1 MDVGKG
7 GGQAPGA
14 EGGLRT
20 RPRSRVGRGVGA
32 RPAAGGAARLTPR
45 GPRRR
50 LCRSSGRLGAETAGG
65 TEGPLPALEAAPAAS
80 GVSGEAHGGGA
91 RDEAPGAALRSV
103 AAASGAPPG
112 DAAGFGPGGLTR
124 PPGGCGP
131 SWAGRGPGVV
141 LTVSGGHG
149 GPGPWIRPD
158 LMSRR
163 EDPGLD
169 LTPARMQG
177 RLPGPGPVPELPRWS
192 DPGAPGRVRKG
203 AACLLTVPGAPPRGH
218 FSGLSSLLPC
228 TPDRSQ
234 PFLPWFHVA
243 SRPERHPSSRS
254 PESLCFRVPH
264 WLSVLSFQFCFHFF
278 SFFGCTLLYVGS

>member
-20 RPRSRVGRGVGA
+20 RPRSRVGSGVGA

-45 GPRRR
+45 APRRR
-50 LCRSSGRLGAETAGG
+50 PCRSSGRFGAETAGG
-65 TEGPLPALEAAPAAS
+65 TEGAHRPQPEGPLPALEAAPAAS
-80 GVSGEAHGGGA
+80 GVSGEAHGGDA
-91 RDEAPGAALRSV
+91 QDEAPGTSAALRSV

-131 SWAGRGPGVV
+131 SWAGRGPGVA

-163 EDPGLD
+163 EDSGLD
-169 LTPARMQG
+169 LTPPGCRDVFQAR
-177 RLPGPGPVPELPRWS
+177 GPVPELPRWS
-192 DPGAPGRVRKG
+192 DPGASGRVRKG
-203 AACLLTVPGAPPRGH
+203 AACLLTVPGVI
-218 FSGLSSLLPC
+218 
-228 TPDRSQ
+228 SQ
-234 PFLPWFHVA
+234 
-243 SRPERHPSSRS
+243 
-254 PESLCFRVPH
+254 
-264 WLSVLSFQFCFHFF
+264 
-278 SFFGCTLLYVGS
+278 G